1 MDETILKM
9 ERICKRFPGVNALE
23 DVSLEVKRGEVH
35 VLLGENGA
43 GKSTLMKILTGA
55 YSKESGKIYFKGKEI
70 SIRNP
75 REGLDIGISM
85 VYQELNLASSL
96 TVAENIFLGSEPL
109 RNKSIG
115 VINKSEIK
123 EKCEKI
129 LEELHIS
136 LTPQKKLKE
145 LGVAQ
150 LQMVSIAKAFSSKA
164 EIMILDEPTASLQE
178 EEIDELF
185 SLIKKLKKSGVS
197 FIYISHRMEEI
208 PLIGDRI
215 TVLRDGKKVGT
226 VDSNTPVEV
235 LIRMMVGRELKELF
249 PKEAVDMGEEVLT
262 VKNLNRKNSLF
273 NINFSLKRGEIL
285 GLAGL
290 VGAGRTELARA
301 IFGAEP
307 VDSKEIYIDGNY
319 VEINS
324 PTDAISCGIAY
335 LSENRKLFSL
345 ALSMSIFSN
354 ITMPSLEEFCI
365 GPVLR
370 LRKEREV
377 SKKFMDK
384 LFIRATSVK
393 QRVKFLSG
401 GNQQKVVLA
410 KWLCSKAKIFI
421 FDEPTMGIDVG
432 TKTEIYKLINLLAKE
447 GAGIVMISSYLPE
460 LLAISDSII
469 VLNKGRIKKEF
480 KREEATQENILYY
493 ATV

>member
-9 ERICKRFPGVNALE
+9 EQICKRFPGVNALE

-115 VINKSEIK
+115 VINRSEIK

-136 LTPQKKLKE
+136 LAPQKKLKE

-185 SLIKKLKKSGVS
+185 SLINKLKKSGVS

-370 LRKEREV
+370 LSKEREV
-377 SKKFMDK
+377 SKKFMEK

-447 GAGIVMISSYLPE
+447 GAGVVMISSYLPE

>member
-1 MDETILKM
+1 MSETILKI

-55 YSKESGKIYFKGKEI
+55 YSKDSGKVYFKEKEI

-75 REGLDIGISM
+75 REGLDIGINM

-96 TVAENIFLGSEPL
+96 TVAENIFLGNEPL
-109 RNKSIG
+109 RNKFIG
-115 VINKSEIK
+115 VINRSEIK
-123 EKCEKI
+123 EKCDKI
-129 LEELHIS
+129 LDELHIS
-136 LTPQKKLKE
+136 LAPQKKLQE

-185 SLIKKLKKSGVS
+185 SLINKLKKSGVS

-215 TVLRDGKKVGT
+215 TVLRDGKKVET

-249 PKEAVDMGEEVLT
+249 PKETVDISEEVLT

-273 NINFSLKRGEIL
+273 NINFSLRRGEIL

-307 VDSKEIYIDGNY
+307 VDSKEIYIDGKY

-324 PTDAISCGIAY
+324 PTDAISSGIAY

-354 ITMPSLEEFCI
+354 ITMPSLKEFCI

-370 LRKEREV
+370 LRKERDV
-377 SKKFMDK
+377 SKKFMNK

-393 QRVKFLSG
+393 QKVKFLSG

-421 FDEPTMGIDVG
+421 FDEPTIGIDVG
-432 TKTEIYKLINLLAKE
+432 TKTEIYKLISLLAKE

>member
-109 RNKSIG
+109 RNRSFG
-115 VINKSEIK
+115 VINRTEIK

-185 SLIKKLKKSGVS
+185 SLINKLKKSGVS